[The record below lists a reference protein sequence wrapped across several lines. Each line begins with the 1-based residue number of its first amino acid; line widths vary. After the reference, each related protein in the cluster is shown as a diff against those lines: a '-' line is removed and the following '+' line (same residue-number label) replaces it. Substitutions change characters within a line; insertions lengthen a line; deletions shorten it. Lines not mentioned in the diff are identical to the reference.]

1 MKKLF
6 LVFFILC
13 CLGITNAQKTHS
25 IKGTVESVTGE
36 RLPGVSVFIPT
47 LKTGTTTNTDGS
59 FSINNIPQGNYTLE
73 ISFIGYQTV
82 QKNVVLKNS
91 DAKLIIKL
99 KEQVEKLG
107 EVVVSGSAERSTK
120 LKSAITVAVV
130 NSDFINENLG
140 GSLMQSLE
148 KMGGI
153 SSIEIGSGQSKPVI
167 RGLGFNRV
175 LVAEKGLK
183 HEGQQWGADHGL
195 EIDQFDVQ
203 NIEVLKGPSSLS
215 FGSDAIGGVI
225 HIKRNNFPDKNSFHG
240 EANTSYMSN
249 NHSFSGSLQF
259 EKRTN
264 HFLVGARAT
273 GIRYGDYRVPTD
285 HVNVYDF
292 VVPLHKNHLRNTAG
306 QEYSFHFHTGYLSEN
321 FHSVFYLS
329 NYNAKSGFFANAH
342 GLEPRKVDNEAY
354 DASNSDI
361 DKPLQQ
367 VNHLKLT
374 NETMLKLDEHELQFL
389 LGYQKNIREE
399 KGNYVNHG
407 YMPSQYP
414 TTLAIPSD
422 LERKFNKDFFATK
435 LTDKVQIDN
444 HQLELGLDANLQ
456 KNEIG
461 GWGFIIPN
469 FTQYNFGGFALDSY
483 KLNENL
489 KLKAGLRYDYGHIDI
504 EEYTDWFESPTA
516 NGAKE
521 YLTRVEAMKKGFHN
535 VSGSAGLVYTKD
547 AWTLK
552 TNVGNSFRMPIAKEL
567 AANGVNYHY
576 FRYER
581 GNRELSPER
590 SYQWDITAE
599 WEQNNWLVE
608 VSPFANYFPNYIY
621 LNPTSEFDVLYGAG
635 NQIFNY
641 TQSKVFR
648 YGAELHLHKTLFNHL
663 ELTSVSEYVKSR
675 QLSGEKK
682 NYGLPFSPP
691 FSTNLSAK
699 YTFDTFSYFEKSYFS
714 VDFKY
719 TAKQT
724 DIVPP
729 EEITNSYQLVNLGMG
744 TNIKF
749 GRYKAQ
755 VHLQV
760 KNLFDTKY
768 YNHTNFYRLI
778 DLPEQGRNFLA
789 SVKFTF

>member
-1 MKKLF
+1 MRTILICF
-6 LVFFILC
+6 SLLC
-13 CLGITNAQKTHS
+13 CLNFTYAKKTHS
-25 IKGTVESVTGE
+25 ISGTVKSRYKEAI
-36 RLPGVSVFIPT
+36 PGVSIYIT
-47 LKTGTTTNTDGS
+47 KLQKGTATDKYGK
-59 FSINNIPQGNYTLE
+59 FNLDNIPNGEHLLE
-73 ISFIGYQTV
+73 ISFIGYKT
-82 QKNVVLKNS
+82 
-91 DAKLIIKL
+91 LIKKITINHTDL
-99 KEQVEKLG
+99 DVSILMDEEIEKLD
-107 EVVVSGSAERSTK
+107 EVVVSGDAERSTK
-120 LKSAITVAVV
+120 LKSAITVEVV
-130 NSDFINENLG
+130 NSEFIDKNRG
-140 GSLMQSLE
+140 GSLMQSLN
-148 KMGGI
+148 KIGGI

-203 NIEVLKGPSSLS
+203 NIEVLKGPSSLG
-215 FGSDAIGGVI
+215 FGSDAMGGVI
-225 HIKRNNFPDKNSFHG
+225 HIKRNYFPAKNSLHG
-240 EANTSYMSN
+240 EASTSYMTN
-249 NHSFSGSLQF
+249 NHSLSGSVQF

-273 GIRYGDYRVPTD
+273 GIKYGDYRVPTD

-306 QEYSFHFHTGYLSEN
+306 QEYNFHFHTGYLGEN
-321 FHSVFYLS
+321 FHSVFYIS

-361 DKPLQQ
+361 DKPLQE
-367 VNHLKLT
+367 VNHLKVT
-374 NETMLKLDEHELQFL
+374 NETTLKLGEHELQLL
-389 LGYQKNIREE
+389 LGYQKNIRKE
-399 KGNYVNHG
+399 KGDYVNHG
-407 YMPSQYP
+407 YMPPQYP
-414 TTLAIPSD
+414 KELDIPSD
-422 LERKFNKDFFATK
+422 LERKFDKDFYAIK
-435 LTDKVQIDN
+435 LSDKFKAKH
-444 HQLELGLDANLQ
+444 HQLEFGLDANLQ
-456 KNEIG
+456 KNNIG

-469 FTQYNFGGFALDSY
+469 FTQYNIGAFALDSY
-483 KLNENL
+483 TLNKNL

-504 EEYTDWFESPTA
+504 EEYTDWFTSPTEG
-516 NGAKE
+516 NNRGN
-521 YLTRVEAMKKGFHN
+521 LTRVESLKKGYHN
-535 VSGSAGLVYTKD
+535 VSGSVGLVYTKD

-581 GNRELSPER
+581 GNRDLSPER
-590 SYQWDITAE
+590 SFQWDVTAE
-599 WEQNNWLVE
+599 WENNIWLIE
-608 VSPFANYFPNYIY
+608 FSPFANYFPNYIY
-621 LNPTSEFDVLYGAG
+621 LNPTSEFDNLYGAG

-648 YGAELHLHKTLFNHL
+648 YGGELHLHKTLFDHL
-663 ELTSVSEYVKSR
+663 DLTSISEYVKSR

-682 NYGLPFSPP
+682 DYGLPFSPP

-699 YTFDTFSYFEKSYFS
+699 YNFNSFNCFKKSYFS
-714 VDFKY
+714 VDFRY

-729 EEITNSYQLVNLGMG
+729 EKVTDSYQLINLGMG
-744 TNIKF
+744 TNLRF

-755 VHLQV
+755 VNLQV